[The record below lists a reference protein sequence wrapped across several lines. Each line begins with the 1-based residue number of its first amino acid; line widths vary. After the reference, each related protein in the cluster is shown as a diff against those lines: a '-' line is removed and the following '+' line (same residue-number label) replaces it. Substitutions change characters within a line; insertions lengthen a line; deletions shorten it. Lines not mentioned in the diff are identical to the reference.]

1 MKILVHVGTP
11 KTGSTTL
18 QVSLIRSQKMLE
30 SNDITFFQGYTSLSG
45 DRALISLYR
54 TPPDIILKAHGGKE
68 RVIGVIAKRARG
80 EMARFLIENEIQTT
94 KGIEKFSSMGFK
106 FRDFSNNCFTFVS
119 S

>member
-1 MKILVHVGTP
+1 MIDKIGP
-11 KTGSTTL
+11 P
-18 QVSLIRSQKMLE
+18 IAKM
-30 SNDITFFQGYTSLSG
+30 F
-45 DRALISLYR
+45 A
-54 TPPDIILKAHGGKE
+54 PIIKIIGNSHTKKE
-68 RVIGVIAKRARG
+68 RVVGVIAKRARG